1 MSRSAETLGP
11 AYFDAIYASDSD
23 PWKFASSAY
32 ERDKYAATL
41 AALPRARYACAFEAG
56 CSIGVLTHDLAFRCD
71 DLLAVDAAEAPLRE
85 AVNRCAGFPTV
96 RFERMFVPDQWPEAV
111 FDLIVLSE
119 VVYYLHPTD
128 VKRLAE
134 RVSTTLQHE
143 GDVVLVHWT
152 GETNYPLTGDEAA
165 ELFIAAMRDSAPI
178 KRHERSKAFRLDVL
192 RRR

>member
-1 MSRSAETLGP
+1 MSRSAETLRP

-41 AALPRARYACAFEAG
+41 AALPRARYASAFEVG

-71 DLLAVDAAEAPLRE
+71 KLLAVDAAEAPLRD
-85 AVNRCAGFPTV
+85 AVNRCAELPKV
-96 RFERMFVPDQWPEAV
+96 RLERMFVPDQWPEAV

-119 VVYYLHPTD
+119 IVYYLHAAD

-134 RVSTTLQHE
+134 RVATTLQRE
-143 GDVVLVHWT
+143 GDVVLVHWI
-152 GETNYPLTGDEAA
+152 GQTNYPLSGDEAA
-165 ELFIAAMRDSAPI
+165 ERFIAAMGDSALVM
-178 KRHERSKAFRLDVL
+178 RQDRNAFRLDVL